1 MLIQDIYKDDVALH
15 DQIFD
20 MSQDHDLNDKIFFD
34 EYQDY
39 EEEIPHVNDEQINLI
54 LMDGADLTDF
64 TLECN
69 WDN

>member
-1 MLIQDIYKDDVALH
+1 
-15 DQIFD
+15 
-20 MSQDHDLNDKIFFD
+20 MSQDHDFIYEIFFD

-64 TLECN
+64 TLEC
-69 WDN
+69 